1 VIAEEFKIARD
12 ALANGKIGR
21 SRTAARR
28 AIGMAMQQTVGIGPQ
43 GGYAKTFID
52 GLKRLADDPQM
63 PEAIRAAATRLITRV
78 DREYNSP
85 AINPVAD
92 AEIIIAYFLPD
103 YRASAAEAEILKE

>member
-1 VIAEEFKIARD
+1 MISTEMKIARE
-12 ALANGKIGR
+12 ALSNGKIGR

-28 AIGMAMQQTVGIGPQ
+28 AIGMAMQQTLGIGPQ

-52 GLKRLADDPQM
+52 GLKRLADDAEM
-63 PEAIRAAATRLITRV
+63 PEAIRSAAMRLITRV

-92 AEIIIAYFLPD
+92 AEIIIAHFLPG
-103 YRASAAEAEILKE
+103 KHF

>member
-1 VIAEEFKIARD
+1 MIDDEMKIARE

-52 GLKRLADDPQM
+52 GLKRLADDPEM
-63 PEAIRAAATRLITRV
+63 PEAVRAAALRLITRV
-78 DREYNSP
+78 DREYHSP

-92 AEIIIAYFLPD
+92 AEIIIAHFLPD
-103 YRASAAEAEILKE
+103 YDVAQTSSL